1 MAKSLKQQIEYVGLD
16 YKKEMSKILIFN
28 LLFLLIG
35 AAGYYFSRS
44 LVILIV
50 SVVLLGVINYFLFS
64 SYSSKKK
71 AMEKDHSEEFIYII
85 SCFRIFVSNGNNV
98 YQSFNKLIEYSSDWM
113 KDKLEIFLKQIDD
126 DKSIKPFMDFA
137 EKFNMP
143 VARNLLVSIYQMV
156 EQGETGEQL
165 NQFVILFEQMN
176 QMINE
181 EKKDRKLRSFDI
193 VSFFPVIGAGIVTL
207 SLTFSMLSLVGDM
220 MNVI

>member
-16 YKKEMSKILIFN
+16 YKKEMSKIFVFN

-143 VARNLLVSIYQMV
+143 IARNLLVSIYQMV

>member
-16 YKKEMSKILIFN
+16 YKKEMSKIFVFN

>member
-16 YKKEMSKILIFN
+16 YKKEISKIFVFN

>member
-98 YQSFNKLIEYSSDWM
+98 YQSFNKLIEYSSNWM